1 MFNDLLDE
9 PIDIIVD
16 DDVEDM
22 EYESRNCCS
31 DDRDIDLISNLTD
44 EEVESVEFDEDEDLS
59 IYQDDEDIIYNSN
72 NEYYGTEELETVEK
86 EILDSDVEDLELKE
100 D

>member
-1 MFNDLLDE
+1 MSYNEFHKGKLHKLTRGMSETENKVKELTKQY
-9 PIDIIVD
+9 
-16 DDVEDM
+16 DVP
-22 EYESRNCCS
+22 
-31 DDRDIDLISNLTD
+31 
-44 EEVESVEFDEDEDLS
+44 FDEDEDLS